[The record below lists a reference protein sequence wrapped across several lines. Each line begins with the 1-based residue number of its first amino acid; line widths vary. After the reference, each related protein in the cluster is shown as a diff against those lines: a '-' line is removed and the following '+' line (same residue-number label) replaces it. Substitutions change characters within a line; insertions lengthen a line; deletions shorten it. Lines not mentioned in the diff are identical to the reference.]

1 MIDFK
6 KVLMFAA
13 VLAIAYTS
21 FGSRAETVCSNP
33 QQNVQVCTE
42 FAGNSGNCKTSSLV
56 PCNTSE
62 TDTSA
67 ARYCPQVC
75 NDRPVITNPTI
86 AIAEDTIIT
95 RDTSVSLLLAVT
107 DANANANGGDTV
119 ELTNVGATDTVEDGN
134 IEFFSD
140 GQYVYTP
147 PLNFSGTDTVGFT
160 ITDRSSTVGASDRD
174 GYTDLYD

>member
-6 KVLMFAA
+6 MVLMFAA
-13 VLAIAYTS
+13 VLAIAHTS
-21 FGSRAETVCSNP
+21 FGSRAETACSNP

-42 FAGNSGNCKTSSLV
+42 FKGNSGNCKTSSLA
-56 PCNTSE
+56 PCDTSE

-95 RDTSVSLLLAVT
+95 RDTSVSLLDAVT
-107 DANANANGGDTV
+107 DANANAGDTV

-140 GQYVYTP
+140 GHYVYTP

>member
-6 KVLMFAA
+6 MVLMFAA

-42 FAGNSGNCKTSSLV
+42 FAGNSGNCKTSSLA

-67 ARYCPQVC
+67 ARYCP
-75 NDRPVITNPTI
+75 
-86 AIAEDTIIT
+86 
-95 RDTSVSLLLAVT
+95 
-107 DANANANGGDTV
+107 
-119 ELTNVGATDTVEDGN
+119 
-134 IEFFSD
+134 
-140 GQYVYTP
+140 
-147 PLNFSGTDTVGFT
+147 
-160 ITDRSSTVGASDRD
+160 
-174 GYTDLYD
+174 

>member
-1 MIDFK
+1 M
-6 KVLMFAA
+6 
-13 VLAIAYTS
+13 
-21 FGSRAETVCSNP
+21 
-33 QQNVQVCTE
+33 
-42 FAGNSGNCKTSSLV
+42 
-56 PCNTSE
+56 
-62 TDTSA
+62 
-67 ARYCPQVC
+67 
-75 NDRPVITNPTI
+75 ITNPTI

-95 RDTSVSLLLAVT
+95 RDTSVSLLDAVT
-107 DANANANGGDTV
+107 DANAGDTF

-140 GQYVYTP
+140 GHYVYTP